1 MIFVRPLTDD
11 ERRVLQRLART
22 EVGRVSERMHMVL
35 LSGRGYGVPQIAA
48 IFNCD
53 EATVRTWLARFEA
66 DGVDGVRDRPRSGR
80 PRPADADAREAIGR
94 ILDQAPA
101 SCGGVAGYWTVAML
115 AAYLATVHGVAL
127 SRTTVRR
134 AVRALDYR
142 WRRPRHALRRD
153 PEARAKMDRL
163 AARVLGAPAAAAV
176 LALDE
181 CDIHLLPVLRALWT
195 RRGQQTRSPTP
206 GGNRKRSVFGA
217 LDLETGTWHYAV
229 CARKRAVEF
238 VAFLEQLAAAY
249 PERPLL
255 LALDNASIHTA
266 RDVRTWLVDH
276 PAVELLYRPAYS
288 GHEQNPV
295 EKVWWRLK
303 DKVAANRLHGSL
315 EEVVATAHAF
325 FASFTPEDALR
336 LAA

>member
-1 MIFVRPLTDD
+1 MLFVRPLTDD

-35 LSGRGYGVPQIAA
+35 LSGRGYAVPQIAA
-48 IFNCD
+48 IFDCD
-53 EATVRTWLARFEA
+53 EATVRTWLGRFEA
-66 DGVDGVRDRPRSGR
+66 DGVDGLRDRPRSGR
-80 PRPADADAREAIGR
+80 PRTADADAGEVIGQA
-94 ILDQAPA
+94 LDAPPA
-101 SCGGVAGYWTVAML
+101 ACGHLAGYWTVAML
-115 AAYLATVHGVAL
+115 AAHLATACGITL

-134 AVRALDYR
+134 VLRRLDCC
-142 WRRPRHALRRD
+142 WRRPRHELRHD
-153 PEARAKMDRL
+153 PDARAKMAYIAERIF
-163 AARVLGAPAAAAV
+163 AIPAAAV

-181 CDIHLLPVLRALWT
+181 CDVHLLPVLRAQWM
-195 RRGQQTRSPTP
+195 RRGRQVRVPTP

-217 LDLETGTWHYAV
+217 LDLDTGGWHYAV
-229 CARKRAVEF
+229 FARKRAVEF
-238 VAFLEQLAAAY
+238 VAFLEQLLAAY

-255 LALDNASIHTA
+255 VALDNASIHTA
-266 RDVRTWLVDH
+266 KDVRVWLTDH
-276 PAVELLYRPAYS
+276 PQIELLYLPAYS
-288 GHEQNPV
+288 GHEENPV

-315 EEVVATAHAF
+315 DALIDTVHAF